1 MKETRYIISIAA
13 DEDPAI
19 FSKEA
24 RDGAT
29 VTMITART
37 FEEATGLYEQAAAR
51 TRSKS
56 EGGPNLGPPVV
67 TLA

>member
-19 FSKEA
+19 LSKEA

-37 FEEATGLYEQAAAR
+37 FEEATALYEQAAA
-51 TRSKS
+51 
-56 EGGPNLGPPVV
+56 EN
-67 TLA
+67 AE